1 VPGRSTRSRSAERL
15 ASFALELHP
24 EKTRLIESGRFAQL
38 NRHRRGSGK
47 AQTFMFLGFTHYCPS
62 NSKGYFVVGGTTRP
76 KRKRPKFPSG
86 AEWRLGVTIGSWF
99 SQRDWEQNVVFAGGD
114 RLQRS
119 GGS

>member
-1 VPGRSTRSRSAERL
+1 M
-15 ASFALELHP
+15 P
-24 EKTRLIESGRFAQL
+24 EM
-38 NRHRRGSGK
+38 H
-47 AQTFMFLGFTHYCPS
+47 
-62 NSKGYFVVGGTTRP
+62 
-76 KRKRPKFPSG
+76 RKRPKFPSG